1 MTDTQ
6 QRAAA
11 KAFAKNWKDR
21 GYEKGDSQ
29 IFWVELLTTVFGVTE
44 ISQFISFEDQVH
56 LDHTSFIDGYIE
68 KTHVMIE
75 QKSINKSLTA
85 AIRQSDGS
93 MLTPFEQAKRY
104 SSELPY
110 SKRPRWIVTS
120 NFQSFYIYD
129 MEKPGGDPEII
140 QLEDL
145 EKEYYRL
152 QFLVDEGNTNLQR
165 EMEVSIA
172 AGEIVGLLYDA
183 LAKQYADPTTERAM
197 KSLNILCVR
206 MVFCLY
212 AEDAGIFGQHGMFHD
227 YLEEF
232 DARKMRKAMIEL
244 FQILDTKPE
253 DRDPYLKDDNP
264 QLAVFPYVNG
274 GLFANED
281 IEIPPF
287 TDEIRNLLLEKA
299 SADFDWSEISP
310 TIFGAVFEST
320 LNPETRRSGGM
331 HYTSIE
337 NIHKVIDPLFL
348 DDLKNE
354 LKEIQQI
361 TVQRTKDKKLR
372 DFQTKLAN
380 LRWLDP
386 ASGSGNFLTETY
398 ISIRRLENE
407 VIKELQRG
415 QITFGFDESS
425 PIHVSI
431 DQFYGIEIN
440 DFAVTVAKT
449 ALWIAE
455 SQMMKET
462 EDIVHMNLDF
472 LPLTTNAFIVEGN
485 SLQIDW
491 ESVVPKYQVSYIMG
505 NPPFVGARVMSSEQ
519 KDDVRE
525 IFKGWKNVGNMDYV
539 CCWYKKCADF
549 MKNTSIRAALVST
562 NSVSQGESV
571 ANLWKPLL
579 ENDVHID
586 FAYRTFQ
593 WDSEAKIKAHVHCV
607 IIGFSIAPY
616 NKPKKIFI
624 DERYQIAKNIN
635 GYLLDAANVY
645 VESRNKPICNI
656 PEIGIGNKPIDGG
669 YYLFEKEEME
679 EFIKKEPEAKKYFR
693 PWYGSKEFINR
704 SPRYCLWLGECS
716 PAELRKL
723 PLCMERV
730 REVKEYRLQS
740 TSVGTVK
747 LAERPTRFHVE
758 NMPKGQYIVI
768 PEVSSQRRR
777 YVPMGFFT
785 PNIFCSNLVK
795 IIPDATLYHFGVL
808 TSNVHMAWMRVVC
821 GRLKSDYR
829 YSKDIVYNN
838 FPWPEPST
846 QQRQK
851 IEQTAQAILDAR
863 ALYPDSSLADLY
875 DELTMPPELRK
886 AHHQNDMAVMQAY
899 GFTKGSEAYKSEAAC
914 VVGLMKLYQKKVEDL
929 EKR

>member
-669 YYLFEKEEME
+669 YYLFEKKEME
-679 EFIKKEPEAKKYFR
+679 EFIKQEPEAQKYFHQ
-693 PWYGSKEFINR
+693 WYGSREFINR

-716 PAELRKL
+716 PTELRKL
-723 PLCMERV
+723 PLCMERIKAV
-730 REVKEYRLQS
+730 REYRLS
-740 TSVGTVK
+740 SPSKGTVK
-747 LAERPTRFHVE
+747 LAEKPTRFHVE

-777 YVPMGFFT
+777 YVPMGYMDSSVL
-785 PNIFCSNLVK
+785 CSNKVRLM
-795 IIPDATLYHFGVL
+795 PDADLYEFGIL
-808 TSNVHMAWMRVVC
+808 ESNVHMAWMRVVC
-821 GRLKSDYR
+821 GRLKSDYD
-829 YSKDIVYNN
+829 YSIKIVYNN
-838 FPWPEPST
+838 FPWPEPT
-846 QQRQK
+846 AQQRQK
-851 IEQTAQAILDAR
+851 IEQTAQAVLDAR

-914 VVGLMKLYQKKVEDL
+914 VAELMQRYQKLCEEQK
-929 EKR
+929 

>member
-6 QRAAA
+6 QRVAA

-44 ISQFISFEDQVH
+44 ISQFVSFEDQVH

-140 QLEDL
+140 QLENL

-183 LAKQYADPTTERAM
+183 LAKQYVDPTTERAT

-232 DARKMRKAMIEL
+232 DARKMRKAIIEL

-264 QLAVFPYVNG
+264 QLAAFPYVNG

-372 DFQTKLAN
+372 DFQTKLSN

-519 KDDVRE
+519 KDDVRK

-669 YYLFEKEEME
+669 YYLFEKKDME
-679 EFIKKEPEAKKYFR
+679 EFIKQEPEAQKYFHQ
-693 PWYGSKEFINR
+693 WYGSREFINR

-716 PAELRKL
+716 PTELRKL
-723 PLCMERV
+723 PLCMERIKAV
-730 REVKEYRLQS
+730 REYRLS
-740 TSVGTVK
+740 SPSKGTIK
-747 LAERPTRFHVE
+747 LAEKPTRFHVE

-777 YVPMGFFT
+777 YVPMGYMDSSVL
-785 PNIFCSNLVK
+785 CSNKVRLM
-795 IIPDATLYHFGVL
+795 PDADLYEFGIL
-808 TSNVHMAWMRVVC
+808 ESNVHMAWMRVVC
-821 GRLKSDYR
+821 GRLKSDYD
-829 YSKDIVYNN
+829 YSIKIVYNN
-838 FPWPEPST
+838 FPWPEPT
-846 QQRQK
+846 AQQRKK
-851 IEQTAQAILDAR
+851 IEQTAQAVLDAR

-914 VVGLMKLYQKKVEDL
+914 VAELMQRYQKLCEEQK
-929 EKR
+929 

>member
-1 MTDTQ
+1 MTDAQ

-56 LDHTSFIDGYIE
+56 LDHASFIDGYIE

-140 QLEDL
+140 QLENL

-152 QFLVDEGNTNLQR
+152 QFLVDEENTNLQR

-183 LAKQYADPTTERAM
+183 LAKQYVDSTTERAM

-244 FQILDTKPE
+244 FQILDTKLE

-264 QLAVFPYVNG
+264 QLAAFPYVNG

-348 DDLKNE
+348 DELKNK

-398 ISIRRLENE
+398 ISIRLLENE

-415 QITFGFDESS
+415 QITFGFNESS

-485 SLQIDW
+485 ALKLDW
-491 ESVVPKYQVSYIMG
+491 ESIVPKMQLSYIMG
-505 NPPFVGARVMSSEQ
+505 NPPFVGTKNMNTEQ
-519 KDDVRE
+519 KKDAKLVLSD
-525 IFKGWKNVGNMDYV
+525 WKNYGTLDYV
-539 CCWYKKCADF
+539 SCWYKKAADF
-549 MKNTSIRAALVST
+549 INNTLIHCAYVST
-562 NSVSQGESV
+562 NSICQGEQV
-571 ANLWKPLL
+571 ANLWEPLFKAG
-579 ENDVHID
+579 VKID
-586 FAYRTFQ
+586 FAHRTFQ
-593 WDSEAKIKAHVHCV
+593 WDSEASLKAHVHCV
-607 IIGFSIAPY
+607 IVGFSQVGG
-616 NKPKKIFI
+616 NVKKIFS
-624 DERYQIAKNIN
+624 DGRMTLAKNIN
-635 GYLLDAANVY
+635 PYLVDADNVFIVSRKTPISDVPKMYIGCEMKDDGNY
-645 VESRNKPICNI
+645 VMTEDEKNTFLQNEPQAENI
-656 PEIGIGNKPIDGG
+656 
-669 YYLFEKEEME
+669 
-679 EFIKKEPEAKKYFR
+679 
-693 PWYGSKEFINR
+693 
-704 SPRYCLWLGECS
+704 
-716 PAELRKL
+716 
-723 PLCMERV
+723 
-730 REVKEYRLQS
+730 
-740 TSVGTVK
+740 
-747 LAERPTRFHVE
+747 
-758 NMPKGQYIVI
+758 YILI
-768 PEVSSQRRR
+768 
-777 YVPMGFFT
+777 
-785 PNIFCSNLVK
+785 
-795 IIPDATLYHFGVL
+795 
-808 TSNVHMAWMRVVC
+808 
-821 GRLKSDYR
+821 
-829 YSKDIVYNN
+829 
-838 FPWPEPST
+838 
-846 QQRQK
+846 
-851 IEQTAQAILDAR
+851 
-863 ALYPDSSLADLY
+863 
-875 DELTMPPELRK
+875 
-886 AHHQNDMAVMQAY
+886 
-899 GFTKGSEAYKSEAAC
+899 
-914 VVGLMKLYQKKVEDL
+914 
-929 EKR
+929 